1 MIDITTIE
9 GEVSLFILVTFPLF
23 LFAFSLYAIRV
34 FRSDTVSEKVIAIDA
49 LGYDLAVF
57 LAVLSILFK
66 APILIPCAIILALW
80 VYALDIYVAKY
91 LESKEIG
98 E

>member
-1 MIDITTIE
+1 MIDVTTIE

-34 FRSDTVSEKVIAIDA
+34 FKSETVSEKVIAIDA

-57 LAVLSILFK
+57 LAVLSVLFK

-91 LESKEIG
+91 LGSKEIG